1 MFFRFIWYQGEKTM
15 DASLVAFVP
24 VPVALKGHVIGKQR
38 VVLNEMIE
46 ISGTT
51 IDPGSRDQPG
61 FTIIGNEEGIEM
73 AKQLIS
79 EKLVSSRY
87 VIVLRSTLLHIE
99 SFVNNFHSCS
109 EMYIV
114 RKMSNLRKFRQI
126 EWMFIDLTILAN
138 FSQIC
143 LSEISLT
150 NFHDSSLLHA
160 FLDISQN
167 FDIDSSFKSSW
178 PQQNYLHK
186 FPFFR
191 RSWKITG
198 TSWLKFQINTKAG
211 WLANGKLSY
220 AS

>member
-1 MFFRFIWYQGEKTM
+1 MRGIDYRARHDRDQDRLIQKAKELRDKILEINLIVNYMFFRFIWYQGEKTM
-15 DASLVAFVP
+15 DASLVTFVP
-24 VPVALKGHVIGKQR
+24 VPVELKGHVIGKQR

-87 VIVLRSTLLHIE
+87 VIVLRSTLLHVE

-114 RKMSNLRKFRQI
+114 GKMPNLRKFRQI
-126 EWMFIDLTILAN
+126 E
-138 FSQIC
+138 
-143 LSEISLT
+143 
-150 NFHDSSLLHA
+150 
-160 FLDISQN
+160 
-167 FDIDSSFKSSW
+167 
-178 PQQNYLHK
+178 
-186 FPFFR
+186 
-191 RSWKITG
+191 
-198 TSWLKFQINTKAG
+198 
-211 WLANGKLSY
+211 
-220 AS
+220 

>member
-1 MFFRFIWYQGEKTM
+1 MRGIDYRARHDRDQDRLIQNAKELRDKILEINLIINYMFFRFIWYQGEKTM

-46 ISGTT
+46 ISGTI

-126 EWMFIDLTILAN
+126 E
-138 FSQIC
+138 
-143 LSEISLT
+143 
-150 NFHDSSLLHA
+150 
-160 FLDISQN
+160 
-167 FDIDSSFKSSW
+167 
-178 PQQNYLHK
+178 
-186 FPFFR
+186 
-191 RSWKITG
+191 
-198 TSWLKFQINTKAG
+198 
-211 WLANGKLSY
+211 
-220 AS
+220 